1 MSAYPTTDAVRDVI
15 AAFESH
21 DLPRGEWTHR
31 MHLTV
36 AAWYV
41 LWYGPEAAL
50 DRVRDAIQSYNA
62 THVIVTTP
70 TSGYHET
77 LTRLYV
83 RLVSRAVC
91 RAGVS
96 EALAVLVNRVV
107 DECEDRQLPYA
118 YYSRERLQSFDA
130 RSKWVEPDLASLD

>member
-1 MSAYPTTDAVRDVI
+1 
-15 AAFESH
+15 
-21 DLPRGEWTHR
+21 
-31 MHLTV
+31 
-36 AAWYV
+36 
-41 LWYGPEAAL
+41 
-50 DRVRDAIQSYNA
+50 
-62 THVIVTTP
+62 
-70 TSGYHET
+70 
-77 LTRLYV
+77 LYV

-96 EALAVLVNRVV
+96 EALAALVNRVV